1 MRKIVSNT
9 TPIIS
14 LLKIGKL
21 SILKDLYKSIII
33 PKEVFNEIE
42 NGKNKSYYI
51 NLLEIE
57 WIEIKEIK
65 DKKSLSYFLDLDK
78 GEAETIILANEIN
91 ADLVI
96 IDEKLARY
104 HAKHANLKVTGTL
117 GVLLKA
123 KRKGKIK
130 NIKTLLNELKEKG
143 IWLNDKLVERVL
155 KLANEN

>member
-21 SILKDLYKSIII
+21 SILKDLYQSIII

-42 NGKNKSYYI
+42 KGKNKSYYI

-96 IDEKLARY
+96 IDEKLGRY

-117 GVLLKA
+117 GILLKA
-123 KRKGKIK
+123 KRQGKIK
-130 NIKTLLNELKEKG
+130 NVKTLLNELKEKG
-143 IWLNDKLVERVL
+143 IWLNDRLVEQVKR
-155 KLANEN
+155 LADEN

>member
-130 NIKTLLNELKEKG
+130 SIKTLLNELKEKG